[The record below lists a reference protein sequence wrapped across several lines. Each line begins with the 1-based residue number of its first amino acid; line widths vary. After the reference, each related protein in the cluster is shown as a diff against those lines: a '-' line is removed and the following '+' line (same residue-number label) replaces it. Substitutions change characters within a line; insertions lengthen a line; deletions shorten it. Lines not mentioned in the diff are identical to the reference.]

1 MSSLPPPVVDEAAR
15 LRVAGLPET
24 AIRGAAPPEAVVKA
38 VVDALPL
45 TARFRLGSH
54 ITPVQ
59 QHFFD
64 RHGYLVFDRVA
75 KPDEVETLLGEIER
89 IQEAWI
95 AEGRTHVHGI
105 PLFVGTD
112 PDAQPFIQRFTF
124 TSMFSP
130 ALRTFV
136 LDDRFEPVRR
146 MVGED
151 ARVGHDEMDGVV
163 VNRYVKATGSA
174 YPRLGWH
181 TDGLRDL
188 AYFRMPEPMYNIGL
202 HFDRIAPED
211 GGLRLIPGSH
221 EQGLW
226 DMCFRK
232 FYFFDH
238 TEDPA
243 EIMVETWPGDLTVHD
258 GRLWHRVAPSSKD
271 GWASLRRSM
280 YVPYQTG
287 PAIRRDDSSSTPIY
301 HRIGQVQ
308 RWWKRRQV
316 PPADA
321 PSE

>member
-1 MSSLPPPVVDEAAR
+1 MSPSPPAVVDEATLLHA
-15 LRVAGLPET
+15 AGLPET
-24 AIRGAAPPEAVVKA
+24 AIRGAAPPDAVVKA

-45 TARFRLGSH
+45 SSRFQLQDD

-59 QHFFD
+59 ALFFD

-75 KPDEVETLLGEIER
+75 RPDEVERILAEVDR
-89 IQEAWI
+89 IQADWI

-105 PLFVGTD
+105 PLFVGRD
-112 PDAQPFIQRFTF
+112 PDGNPFIQRFTF

-130 ALRTFV
+130 FLRGFV

-146 MVGED
+146 LVGED

-163 VNRYVKATGSA
+163 FNRYVKADGSA

-188 AYFRMPEPMYNIGL
+188 AYLRMPAPMFNIGL

-221 EQGLW
+221 NQGLW

-238 TEDPA
+238 TEDEA
-243 EIMVETWPGDLTVHD
+243 EVMVETWPGDLTVHD
-258 GRLWHRVAPSSKD
+258 GRLWHRVGPSTKD
-271 GWASLRRSM
+271 GWQSLRRSM
-280 YVPYQTG
+280 YVPYQRG
-287 PAIRRDDSSSTPIY
+287 EAIRRDDNSPTPIY

-308 RWWKRRQV
+308 RWWKRRQ
-316 PPADA
+316 ADRNA
-321 PSE
+321 